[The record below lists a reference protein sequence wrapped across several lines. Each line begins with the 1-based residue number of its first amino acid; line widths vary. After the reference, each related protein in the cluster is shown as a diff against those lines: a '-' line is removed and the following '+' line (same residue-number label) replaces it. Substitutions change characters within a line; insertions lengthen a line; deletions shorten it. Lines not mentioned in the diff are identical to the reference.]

1 MSRDLVCVV
10 SSLAST
16 AESADQTGTLTELL
30 PDLTVLFVGAVFFT
44 LRELQ
49 HQVLMQELDEKVHPG

>member
-16 AESADQTGTLTELL
+16 AESADQSGTLTELL
-30 PDLTVLFVGAVFFT
+30 PDLTVLFARAVFFT